1 MTNATVLAL
10 APAVMAAVHNNDAIH
25 LEVLLSFF
33 KKREENKTSSKYILY
48 ICNLNNQ
55 QLTYN
60 QQDDYEC

>member
-1 MTNATVLAL
+1 M
-10 APAVMAAVHNNDAIH
+10 AVVHNNDAVN

-33 KKREENKTSSKYILY
+33 RKREENKTLSKYILS

>member
-1 MTNATVLAL
+1 M
-10 APAVMAAVHNNDAIH
+10 AVVHNNDAVN

-33 KKREENKTSSKYILY
+33 RKREENKTLSKYILY

-55 QLTYN
+55 QPTYN